1 MFKVVLLKYISYFF
15 RECMVW
21 LTTVGPIVNVEVNG
35 LNVLSVSNFY
45 EVPKIT
51 FTILVYLV
59 NV

>member
-1 MFKVVLLKYISYFF
+1 
-15 RECMVW
+15 MVW